1 MLTRSKHGIWCD
13 YCKYRWGTKNPKGQ
27 TQAVWTIKSVM
38 AGKESVRH
46 YCQPCANEVQTWA
59 DGSTWTFKE
68 QIDYRLGRKTLDV

>member
-1 MLTRSKHGIWCD
+1 
-13 YCKYRWGTKNPKGQ
+13 
-27 TQAVWTIKSVM
+27 M